1 MCEAKVYVGTYAKYN
16 SGSIAGAW
24 ISLAECEN
32 YGQFLSKCK
41 DVHKDERDPEFMI
54 QDTED
59 FPDGL
64 SCMEWISEQDF
75 NDVKAAMEEE
85 TERASLRIVDY
96 SEKAIAVVGD
106 TKAVKDQL
114 KAMGGRFNG
123 RLSCGAGWIFS
134 VKQRGAV
141 EAFIM
146 TGATIQADAKATEQ
160 GAKFVEWFKE
170 YAQGKETDDY
180 NVKNHVGAI
189 KMHGHYYLIEKP
201 SIKNRFCFHDEG
213 PQYDFYCS
221 LSDDEKMAAYF
232 KAENLDHF
240 DRQIKAIEDGDRV
253 VWYKGDNSKQMYF
266 YIGRTINYGW
276 IDGQPE
282 KYHDCTDEEK
292 ALILEGLKFGRKM
305 FEKRLDAYLKRYGT
319 SKIHTWTYWAD
330 A

>member
-1 MCEAKVYVGTYAKYN
+1 MCDAKVYVGTYAKYN

-24 ISLAECEN
+24 ISLAECES
-32 YGQFLSKCK
+32 YGDFLAKCK
-41 DVHKDERDPEFMI
+41 DVHKDEREPEFMI
-54 QDTED
+54 QDTSD

-64 SCMEWISEQDF
+64 SCMEWISESDF
-75 NDVKAAMEEE
+75 NDVKAAMSEEN
-85 TERASLRIVDY
+85 ERPNLRIVDY

-106 TKAVKDQL
+106 TKAVKDEL

-123 RLSCGAGWIFS
+123 KLSCGAGWIFS

-146 TGATIQADAKATEQ
+146 TGARMEVGKENTND
-160 GAKFVEWFKE
+160 GAKFVGWLKE
-170 YAQGKETDDY
+170 YAQQGHEKDY
-180 NVKNHVGAI
+180 SVTHSVGAV
-189 KMHGHYYLIEKP
+189 KMNGLFYLIDKP
-201 SIKNRFCFHDEG
+201 SIENRFCFHDEG

-240 DRQIKAIEDGDRV
+240 DRQIKAIEGGDRV
-253 VWYKGDNSKQMYF
+253 VWYQGDNSKQMYF
-266 YIGRTINYGW
+266 HIGRTMFPW
-276 IDGQPE
+276 IDSNPE

-305 FEKRLDAYLKRYGT
+305 FEKRLDTYLKRYGV
-319 SKIHTWTYWAD
+319 SKLHTWTYWAD